1 MMTSFVFRLE
11 RFLKLRVHKE
21 RECAES
27 LGAAVRAEEESR
39 RQAED
44 RAAHVK
50 TIVTRISEETTS
62 AVSTAGALRN
72 RGLALEAAVHQ
83 AASAEDSHR
92 DAKKATDVEREL
104 WGKAR
109 VERRMIERLR
119 ERREG
124 EWATSAARAEQ
135 KETDETA
142 ARVRPTR
149 GWGT

>member
-27 LGAAVRAEEESR
+27 LGAAVKAEEETR
-39 RQAED
+39 RAAED
-44 RAAHVK
+44 RAARVK
-50 TIVTRISEETTS
+50 TIVERVSDQATDAI
-62 AVSTAGALRN
+62 STAGALRN

-83 AASAEDSHR
+83 ATSAEDSHR
-92 DAKKATDVEREL
+92 DAKELTDVEREL
-104 WGKAR
+104 WDKAR

-124 EWATSAARAEQ
+124 EWAMSAARAEQ
-135 KETDETA
+135 KDTDETA
-142 ARVRPTR
+142 ARVQPTR